1 MSKTIFATVVI
12 LLVSMNA
19 YGESEEF
26 RKKLAEAES
35 GDANAQLNIGMMY
48 SKGKGRSYSGLQRG
62 GQLVSQGR

>member
-1 MSKTIFATVVI
+1 MSKTIFAIVVI

-19 YGESEEF
+19 YGESDKF

-48 SKGKGRSYSGLQRG
+48 FL
-62 GQLVSQGR
+62 GQGIEQKVKIAADRPQQK